1 MCIFCKI
8 INHEIP
14 SSIVYEDDLSIA
26 ILDISQQTK
35 GHTLIIP
42 KKHVENIFEL
52 DEELSKHLFSV
63 TVKVTKLLKE
73 KLHFE
78 NVNILNNNGSLA
90 GQSVNHFHIHIIP
103 QYENDNL
110 VFGFKDKE
118 PDFNKLNET
127 LLEIKNQ

>member
-8 INHEIP
+8 INKEIP
-14 SSIVYEDDLSIA
+14 SSIVYEDNDVIA

-52 DEELSKHLFSV
+52 DETLSEKLFNV

-73 KLHFE
+73 KLHFQ
-78 NVNILNNNGSLA
+78 NVNILNNNGKLA

-103 QYENDNL
+103 QYENDHLDFN
-110 VFGFKDKE
+110 FKEKE
-118 PDFNKLNET
+118 PDFEKLNQT

>member
-8 INHEIP
+8 INKEIP
-14 SSIVYEDDLSIA
+14 SSIVYEDNDVIA

-52 DEELSKHLFSV
+52 DETLSEKLFNV

-73 KLHFE
+73 KLHFQ
-78 NVNILNNNGSLA
+78 NVNILNNNGKLA

-103 QYENDNL
+103 QYENDHLDFN
-110 VFGFKDKE
+110 FKEKE
-118 PDFNKLNET
+118 PDFEKLNKT

>member
-8 INHEIP
+8 INKEIP

-52 DEELSKHLFSV
+52 DDELSKHLFSV

-73 KLHFE
+73 KLHFT
-78 NVNILNNNGSLA
+78 NVNILNNNGALA

-103 QYENDNL
+103 QYENDRL
-110 VFGFKDKE
+110 IFGFKDKE

>member
-110 VFGFKDKE
+110 VFGFRDKE

>member
-14 SSIVYEDDLSIA
+14 SSIVYEDDKSIA

-52 DEELSKHLFSV
+52 DEDLSKHLFVV

-73 KLHFE
+73 KLHFS
-78 NVNILNNNGSLA
+78 NVNILNNNGALA

-103 QYENDNL
+103 QYDNEQL

-118 PDFNKLNET
+118 PDFTKLNET

>member
-8 INHEIP
+8 INKEIP
-14 SSIVYEDDLSIA
+14 SLIVYEDVLSIA

-42 KKHVENIFEL
+42 KQHVENIFEL
-52 DEELSKHLFSV
+52 DEKLGQHLFSV
-63 TVKVTKLLKE
+63 TIKITNLLKE
-73 KLHFE
+73 KLHFS
-78 NVNILNNNGSLA
+78 NVNILNNNGPIA
-90 GQSVNHFHIHIIP
+90 GQSVNHYHIHIIP
-103 QYENDNL
+103 QYDNDNL
-110 VFGFKDKE
+110 HFGFKDKE

>member
-14 SSIVYEDDLSIA
+14 SSIVYEDDKSIA

-52 DEELSKHLFSV
+52 DEDLSKHLFLV

-73 KLHFE
+73 KLHFS
-78 NVNILNNNGSLA
+78 NVNILNNNGALA

-103 QYENDNL
+103 QYENEQL
-110 VFGFKDKE
+110 IFGFKDKE
-118 PDFNKLNET
+118 PDFTKLNET

>member
-103 QYENDNL
+103 QYEYDNL

-118 PDFNKLNET
+118 PDFNKLTET

>member
-1 MCIFCKI
+1 MCVFCKI

-14 SSIVYEDDLSIA
+14 SSLVYEDELCIA

-42 KKHVENIFEL
+42 KKHVRNIFEL
-52 DEELSKHLFSV
+52 DEELSNHLFGV

-78 NVNILNNNGSLA
+78 NANILNNNGSLA
-90 GQSVNHFHIHIIP
+90 GQSVDHFHIHIIP
-103 QYENDNL
+103 QYENDRL
-110 VFGFKDKE
+110 ILGFKDKE
-118 PDFNKLNET
+118 PDFAKINET
-127 LLEIKNQ
+127 LLEIKGQ